1 MRAWRNHGQIRHI
14 AIASDNPS
22 KTAEF
27 YKSAFGLR
35 EVARHNLP
43 PGIVEEAPR
52 PSTVVLTDG
61 YLSIAILKFGR
72 DQTGVGLDYQGLHH
86 IGFVVDDPAA
96 WTPHLEAL
104 GAPNITKPEDMPP
117 TAHWEI
123 KFRGPDNVVFDISH
137 LTWPGAAAVDPA
149 TTHMPLKQAAE

>member
-1 MRAWRNHGQIRHI
+1 MAQIRHI
-14 AIASDNPS
+14 AISSDNPT

-27 YKSAFGLR
+27 YKQAMGLT
-35 EVARHNLP
+35 EVARFNLP
-43 PGIVEEAPR
+43 PGVVEDAPR

-61 YLSIAILKFGR
+61 HISLAILKFGK

-86 IGFVVDDPAA
+86 IGFVVDDPEA
-96 WTPHLEAL
+96 WTKHIEAH
-104 GAPNITKPEDMPP
+104 GAPNITRPEDMPK

-137 LTWPGAAAVDPA
+137 LEWPGAATVEQDTKSIPVAAAKD
-149 TTHMPLKQAAE
+149 AAE

>member
-1 MRAWRNHGQIRHI
+1 MAQIRHI
-14 AIASDNPS
+14 AISSDNPT

-27 YKSAFGLR
+27 YKQAMGLT
-35 EVARHNLP
+35 EVARFNLP
-43 PGIVEEAPR
+43 PGVVEDAPR

-61 YLSIAILKFGR
+61 HISLAILKFGK

-86 IGFVVDDPAA
+86 IGFVVDDPEA
-96 WTPHLEAL
+96 WTKHIEAH
-104 GAPNITKPEDMPP
+104 GAPNITRPEDMPK

-137 LTWPGAAAVDPA
+137 LEWPGAATVEQDTKSIPVAAAKV
-149 TTHMPLKQAAE
+149 AAE

>member
-1 MRAWRNHGQIRHI
+1 MAQIRHI
-14 AIASDNPS
+14 AISSDNPS
-22 KTAEF
+22 KTADF
-27 YKSAFGLR
+27 YMKAFGFR
-35 EVARHNLP
+35 EVARFNLP
-43 PGIVEEAPR
+43 PGVVEEATR

-61 YLSIAILKFGR
+61 HISIAILKFGK

-86 IGFVVDDPAA
+86 IGVVVDDPEA

-104 GAPNITKPEDMPP
+104 GAPNITTPADMPA

-137 LTWPGAAAVDPA
+137 TEWPGAAKVGDEDKRIPVR
-149 TTHMPLKQAAE
+149 TAAE

>member
-1 MRAWRNHGQIRHI
+1 MAQIRHI
-14 AIASDNPS
+14 AISSDNPT

-27 YKSAFGLR
+27 YKQAMGLT
-35 EVARHNLP
+35 EVARFNLP
-43 PGIVEEAPR
+43 PGVVEDAPR

-61 YLSIAILKFGR
+61 HISLAILKFGK

-96 WTPHLEAL
+96 WTPHIEAH
-104 GAPNITKPEDMPP
+104 GAPNITRPEDMPK

-137 LTWPGAAAVDPA
+137 LEWPGASKVEPETKGIPVTAKD
-149 TTHMPLKQAAE
+149 AAE

>member
-1 MRAWRNHGQIRHI
+1 MAQIRHI
-14 AIASDNPS
+14 AISSDNPS

-27 YKSAFGLR
+27 YKRAFGMR
-35 EVARHNLP
+35 EVARFGLP
-43 PGIVEEAPR
+43 PGVVEEAPR

-61 YLSIAILKFGR
+61 HISMAILKFGK

-86 IGFVVDDPAA
+86 IGFGVDDPAA

-104 GAPNITKPEDMPP
+104 GAPNITRPEDMPA

-137 LTWPGAAAVDPA
+137 TEWPGAAKVDISTKA
-149 TTHMPLKQAAE
+149 MPLKDVAE

>member
-1 MRAWRNHGQIRHI
+1 MAQIRHI
-14 AIASDNPS
+14 AISSDNPS
-22 KTAEF
+22 KTAAF
-27 YKSAFGLR
+27 YVNAFGMR
-35 EVARHNLP
+35 EVARFGLP

-61 YLSIAILKFGR
+61 HISLAILKFGK

-104 GAPNITKPEDMPP
+104 GAPNITRPEDMPA

-137 LTWPGAAAVDPA
+137 TEWPGAADVEPA
-149 TTHMPLKQAAE
+149 TKAIPTKVAAE

>member
-1 MRAWRNHGQIRHI
+1 MAQIRHI
-14 AIASDNPS
+14 AISSDNPS
-22 KTAEF
+22 KTAAF
-27 YKSAFGLR
+27 YVNAFGMR
-35 EVARHNLP
+35 EVARFGLP

-61 YLSIAILKFGR
+61 HISLAILKFGK

-104 GAPNITKPEDMPP
+104 GAPNITRPEDMPA

-137 LTWPGAAAVDPA
+137 TEWPGAADVEP
-149 TTHMPLKQAAE
+149 TTKAMPTKVAAE

>member
-1 MRAWRNHGQIRHI
+1 MAQIRHI
-14 AIASDNPS
+14 AISSDNPS
-22 KTAEF
+22 KTADF
-27 YKSAFGLR
+27 YMKAFGMT

-43 PGIVEEAPR
+43 PGVVEDAPR

-61 YLSIAILKFGR
+61 HISLAILKFGK
-72 DQTGVGLDYQGLHH
+72 DQTGVGLEYQGLHH

-104 GAPNITKPEDMPP
+104 GAPNITRPEDMPK

-137 LTWPGAAAVDPA
+137 LEWPGASKVEPDTKAQPVKD
-149 TTHMPLKQAAE
+149 AAE

>member
-1 MRAWRNHGQIRHI
+1 MAQIRHI
-14 AIASDNPS
+14 AISSDNPS
-22 KTAEF
+22 KAAEF
-27 YKSAFGLR
+27 YKKAFGFR

-43 PGIVEEAPR
+43 PGVVEEAPR

-61 YLSIAILKFGR
+61 HISIAILKFGR

-86 IGFVVDDPAA
+86 IGVVVDDPEA

-104 GAPNITKPEDMPP
+104 GAPNITTAADMPP

-137 LTWPGAAAVDPA
+137 LEWPGAAKVEPQTKA
-149 TTHMPLKQAAE
+149 MPVKDAAE

>member
-1 MRAWRNHGQIRHI
+1 MAQIRHI
-14 AIASDNPS
+14 AISSDNPT

-27 YKSAFGLR
+27 YKQAMGLT
-35 EVARHNLP
+35 EVARFNLP
-43 PGIVEEAPR
+43 PGVVEDAPR

-61 YLSIAILKFGR
+61 HISIAILKFGK

-86 IGFVVDDPAA
+86 IGFVVDDPEA
-96 WTPHLEAL
+96 WTKHIEAH
-104 GAPNITKPEDMPP
+104 GAPNITRPEDMPK

-137 LTWPGAAAVDPA
+137 LEWPGAAEVEPE
-149 TTHMPLKQAAE
+149 TKGIPLKKA